1 METLREGASV
11 TNAGRQELRK
21 SPMVDSKGA
30 RPRWLFAAPAAFVLW
45 ALWAAYSNAG
55 HGFATTVR
63 AALVQGTASFAIT
76 IYLTLSVAWLFH
88 HCRIPRLRPVAPVLG
103 TVAVTGSF
111 LVLLHHLVGT
121 PEIFA
126 TVAPPITV
134 AALYC
139 AYVNANL
146 LRAARQNVQHN

>member
-1 METLREGASV
+1 MTAAEVLAT
-11 TNAGRQELRK
+11 
-21 SPMVDSKGA
+21 
-30 RPRWLFAAPAAFVLW
+30 RPRWLRAAPAAFVLW

-55 HGFATTVR
+55 HGTATTVR

-88 HCRIPRLRPVAPVLG
+88 RCRIPRLRPVIPVLG

-111 LVLLHHLVGT
+111 LMLLHHLVGT
-121 PEIFA
+121 PEIFV

-139 AYVNANL
+139 AYVNASL
-146 LRAARQNVQHN
+146 LRTARHSKQHN

>member
-1 METLREGASV
+1 MGHT
-11 TNAGRQELRK
+11 
-21 SPMVDSKGA
+21 KGA
-30 RPRWLFAAPAAFVLW
+30 YVSAAECLNSRPRWLPAAPAAFVLW
-45 ALWAAYSNAG
+45 ALWAAYSNAE
-55 HGFATTVR
+55 HGMATAVR
-63 AALVQGTASFAIT
+63 AGLVQGTASFAIT
-76 IYLTLSVAWLFH
+76 IYLTLSVAWLFRR
-88 HCRIPRLRPVAPVLG
+88 CRIPHLRLVVPVLG

-139 AYVNANL
+139 AYVNASL
-146 LRAARQNVQHN
+146 LRTKAQPTK